1 MSKSAKPMIFYVL
14 FLIVIVTIFFIAV
27 VIVKISYEETIRSKE
42 EAERRLKIEN
52 QNQLSLQAEY
62 QNVTAEDKIKAAASL
77 QLGMI
82 KRIEPAIVL
91 KVSKE
96 SIKES
101 EEKLNLKY
109 E

>member
-14 FLIVIVTIFFIAV
+14 FLIVIITIFFIAV
-27 VIVKISYEETIRSKE
+27 VIVKISYDETIRFKE
-42 EAERRLKIEN
+42 DAERRLKIEN
-52 QNQLSLQAEY
+52 QKQLSLQAEY
-62 QNVTAEDKIKAAASL
+62 QNVTAEDKIKVAASL

-82 KRIEPAIVL
+82 KRIEPVIVI

-96 SIKES
+96 TIEES

>member
-27 VIVKISYEETIRSKE
+27 VIVKISYDETIRLKE
-42 EAERRLKIEN
+42 DAERRLKIEN
-52 QNQLSLQAEY
+52 QKQLSLQAEY
-62 QNVTAEDKIKAAASL
+62 QDVTAEDKIKVAASL

-82 KRIEPAIVL
+82 KRIEPAIVI

-96 SIKES
+96 TIEES